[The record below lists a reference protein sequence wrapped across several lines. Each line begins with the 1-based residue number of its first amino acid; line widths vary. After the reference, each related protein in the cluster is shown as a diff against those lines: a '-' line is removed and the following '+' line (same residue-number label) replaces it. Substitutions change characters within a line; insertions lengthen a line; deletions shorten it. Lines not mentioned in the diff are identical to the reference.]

1 MDIETLADFSEQR
14 RVVQAGDIE
23 PGIVRAR
30 RYAISSSQLSNL
42 SCDRSVGGIDHP
54 VNRRLIG
61 FLFANMDDCSRR
73 QANFIN
79 VFEALK
85 WDNNSIKF
93 VLRKWHMLAAP
104 HLILGLS
111 ILAQIRSGWDS
122 QLGKP
127 PPPVKP

>member
-30 RYAISSSQLSNL
+30 RYCYLVIPAFKFILRQ
-42 SCDRSVGGIDHP
+42 VGGGIDHP

-127 PPPVKP
+127 PPLVKP